1 MVPKLNLKKF
11 CKNFM
16 EIDLK
21 KIEKLPTD
29 VQREFLETFEN
40 ILKRKKKLK
49 YILILWP
56 L

>member
-16 EIDLK
+16 EINLK

-29 VQREFLETFEN
+29 VQREFLETFALRAIN
-40 ILKRKKKLK
+40 RGTTP
-49 YILILWP
+49 LWKFE
-56 L
+56 LF